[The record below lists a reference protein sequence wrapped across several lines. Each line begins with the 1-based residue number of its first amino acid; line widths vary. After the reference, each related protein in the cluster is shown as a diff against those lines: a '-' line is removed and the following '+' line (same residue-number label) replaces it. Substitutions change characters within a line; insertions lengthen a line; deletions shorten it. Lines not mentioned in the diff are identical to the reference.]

1 MKTRINIVIA
11 AFLLACSG
19 IPAVMAA
26 PSAPAKEELVPFNSM
41 TLDRMPYIS
50 LVDIAENYR
59 LGLTY
64 DPVTLTMTVSRGAQ
78 RISVANLSTTA
89 RFNKEPV
96 KLGRPA
102 RLIRGAMYVPATT
115 FLPALSR
122 MMHTSLLWDSRRNGV
137 ITPGFTSTV
146 TGVSFEERSQ
156 GTLIRI
162 SLGADLKYRYE
173 TGRYNWITIT
183 FEDGILSR
191 SLGISVPPEGMVLD
205 SRFSQRENEAQLA
218 FRITEDMESYDVSR
232 AGDSGD
238 ILIALRKRRPAAAAG
253 RKAPTGGTVDDVIES
268 VVPKPVEPT
277 FDESEWRIDT
287 VIIDPGHGGRDSG
300 AVGFKGTKE
309 KDVVLATAKELKKLF
324 DERGEVNAV
333 MTRSSDVFVGLYQR
347 AAVAKRTNGK
357 LFVSI
362 HANAS
367 KNRDAHGMEVFFLS
381 AAKTDDA
388 RMVADR
394 ENASVTYEDNPA
406 ASRKMLNGSNLLSDI
421 ERDMASNVFLKE
433 SQDLCTVLLDSA
445 IPATRQENRGVKQAG
460 FYVLAGTLSTMP
472 SILFEVGFISNPEE
486 ERMLNRISYQKRIAQ
501 AIYDAVI
508 KFKSRHERG
517 LFSRSR

>member
-1 MKTRINIVIA
+1 MAI
-11 AFLLACSG
+11 FFSACFVSRVSV
-19 IPAVMAA
+19 AV
-26 PSAPAKEELVPFNSM
+26 PSAPAKEELVPFTPV
-41 TLDRMPYIS
+41 TLDRMPYLS
-50 LVDIAENYR
+50 LVDLAESYH
-59 LGLTY
+59 LGLMY

-89 RFNKEPV
+89 RFNRELV
-96 KLGRPA
+96 RLGRPA

-115 FLPALSR
+115 FLPVLSR
-122 MMHTSLLWDSRRNGV
+122 MLHTTLSWDSRRNGV
-137 ITPGFTSTV
+137 ITPGFMSTI
-146 TGVSFEERSQ
+146 TGVSLEERAQ

-173 TGRYNWITIT
+173 AGRYNWLTIT
-183 FEDGILSR
+183 FEGGVLAR
-191 SLGISVPPEGMVLD
+191 SLGISVPPEGMVID
-205 SRFSQRENEAQLA
+205 SRFTQREDEAQLS
-218 FRITEDMESYDVSR
+218 FRITGDMESYDVSR
-232 AGDSGD
+232 ASDTGD
-238 ILIALRKRRPAAAAG
+238 ILIALRKRRPSTAAG
-253 RKAPTGGTVDDVIES
+253 RQATPGGTVDDVIES

-277 FDESEWRIDT
+277 FDENEWRIDT

-300 AVGFKGTKE
+300 AVGPKGTKE
-309 KDVVLATAKELKKLF
+309 KDIVLAISKELKKLF

-333 MTRSSDVFVGLYQR
+333 MTRSDDVFVGLYQR
-347 AAVAKRTNGK
+347 ATAAKRSNGK
-357 LFVSI
+357 LFVSV

-367 KNRDAHGMEVFFLS
+367 KNRTARGMEVFFLS

-388 RMVADR
+388 RMVEDR
-394 ENASVTYEDNPA
+394 ENAAVAYEDNPS

-433 SQDLCTVLLDSA
+433 SQDLCSILLDSA

-460 FYVLAGTLSTMP
+460 FYVLAGTLAAMP

-501 AIYDAVI
+501 SIYDAVM

-517 LFSRSR
+517 LFTRSR